1 MTEEGARANW
11 QWQDER
17 TLDMTRDLRNCKF
30 LTLKKGDKVWPL
42 WNSLPVPTRRQ
53 DQVPWQY
60 GLNLTTAKYGWFP
73 ENLVEHPPDHLLHE
87 EQKRTRE
94 RLAMIPTRTEQQAQL
109 TRTLAISVSSEGNSD
124 IEYESQSEEDD
135 NQEEPPE
142 PEEDIAQHPDLRVRQ
157 CVYCGCNLTM
167 TRPHHFFC
175 ISRPNHNET
184 LNDQL
189 TVPATQSSNPV
200 QESEAMSSDRTET
213 EYLSSPESISG
224 PVNVANANEWF
235 PSNAQTGDASAGDTS
250 RNSDSEGLSY

>member
-1 MTEEGARANW
+1 M
-11 QWQDER
+11 
-17 TLDMTRDLRNCKF
+17 L
-30 LTLKKGDKVWPL
+30 
-42 WNSLPVPTRRQ
+42 PTRPEQ
-53 DQVPWQY
+53 EAQ
-60 GLNLTTAKYGWFP
+60 FP
-73 ENLVEHPPDHLLHE
+73 
-87 EQKRTRE
+87 Q
-94 RLAMIPTRTEQQAQL
+94 
-109 TRTLAISVSSEGNSD
+109 TLAISVSSDGDSD

-142 PEEDIAQHPDLRVRQ
+142 PEEDIAQHPDLRVGH
-157 CVYCGCNLTM
+157 CGYCGCNLTM

-175 ISRPNHNET
+175 IFRPNHNET

-224 PVNVANANEWF
+224 PVNVANANEWY